1 MNKKLPKG
9 LAFFLASL
17 LVFSLLFY
25 FLIPAR
31 ESGFKH
37 LGQKLSI
44 KKSTTFNYVAIGDS
58 LTEGVGDT
66 TEQGGFIPLLSQ
78 ELQTSYHYDVASNNY
93 GVSGNTSRQILTRMS
108 QEEKIQKSLTRANLM
123 TLTVGGNDVMAV
135 IRKDLANLKA
145 SSFTKPAQ
153 LYQKHLREI
162 IELARQN
169 NKDLPIYVVGIYNPY
184 YLNLPDLTQMQEIID
199 KWNEGT
205 QKVTAEYKN
214 VYFVSI
220 NELLYKGVDGGQT
233 AVEAPSSDSDS
244 GEVTNNVL
252 SESDR
257 FHPNNIGYQ
266 IMSKAVMEKIS
277 ETKKNWN

>member
-93 GVSGNTSRQILTRMS
+93 GVSGNTSRQILTRMF

>member
-9 LAFFLASL
+9 LAFFLAGL
-17 LVFSLLFY
+17 LIFSLLFY
-25 FLIPAR
+25 FLIPVR
-31 ESGFKH
+31 ESGLKH

-44 KKSTTFNYVAIGDS
+44 KKSATFNYVAIGDS

-93 GVSGNTSRQILTRMS
+93 GVSGNTSQQILTRMS
-108 QEEKIQKSLTRANLM
+108 EEKKIQKSLTRANLM

-135 IRKDLANLKA
+135 IRKDLTNLKA

-153 LYQKHLREI
+153 VYQKHLREI
-162 IELARQN
+162 IELARQK
-169 NKDLPIYVVGIYNPY
+169 NKNLPIYVVGIYNPY
-184 YLNLPDLTQMQEIID
+184 YLNFPDLTQMQEIID
-199 KWNEGT
+199 KWNQGT
-205 QKVTAEYKN
+205 QKVTAEYEN

-220 NELLYKGVDGGQT
+220 NELLYKGTDSGQT
-233 AVEAPSSDSDS
+233 AVETPSSESDS
-244 GEVTNNVL
+244 GQITNNVL
-252 SESDR
+252 SEDDR
-257 FHPNNIGYQ
+257 FHPNNVGYQ